1 MSYGKLGSALRDQQN
16 VYLEHG
22 NKMSGKRT
30 LVKGVL
36 FRIDLGGGGAGGP
49 VNSR

>member
-1 MSYGKLGSALRDQQN
+1 MSHDKLGSALRDQQN

-36 FRIDLGGGGAGGP
+36 SRINLGEGGAGDP